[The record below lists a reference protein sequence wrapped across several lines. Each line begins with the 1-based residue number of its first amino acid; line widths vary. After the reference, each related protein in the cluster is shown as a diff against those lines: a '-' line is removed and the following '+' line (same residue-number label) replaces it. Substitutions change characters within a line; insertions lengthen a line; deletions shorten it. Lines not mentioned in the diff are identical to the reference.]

1 MTTQAKHRVANLRLA
16 EISSVDNP
24 AQVGARVVLIKR
36 GEGPDVEIRK
46 SAASVVEGG
55 KADYTTLQ
63 YEDAMLRR
71 AEELGREQGVSPEQ
85 ALAKNL
91 SSDME
96 MKALAFACEVARV
109 DAYGVGI
116 RKRYGG

>member
-1 MTTQAKHRVANLRLA
+1 MPAPEKHIIRNLRLD
-16 EISSVDNP
+16 EISTVDRP
-24 AQVGARVVLIKR
+24 AQIGARAVLIKR
-36 GEGPDVEIRK
+36 ADGADVDIRK
-46 SAASVVEGG
+46 SAAAVVDGG
-55 KADYTTLQ
+55 KAEFSVLQ

-71 AEELGREQGVSPEQ
+71 AEELGKDQRVSPEQ

-91 SSDME
+91 TSDRE
-96 MKALAFACEVARV
+96 LKDLAFACEVARA